1 MPIFVFWA
9 LDPAPYDLETFLKG
23 MVAYWTICNIRHED
37 FKSDKQKED
46 LIRVID
52 SIYEQNIVDLP
63 VDSNNS
69 SLPSFPEEKEIEEL
83 LKNVYRYDK
92 PKKDEIHIKDQG
104 KIKTLLRIYSF
115 LVLEN
120 CGNNKDAMI
129 SSLENYTD
137 ADHII
142 PQSLFKV
149 FTGYG
154 DEEES
159 GNGIGNIALLTK
171 KDNGAKNGEKTEPQ
185 IIIEIYRAS
194 LNPDAEKVAD
204 EIEENLKYQRQIK
217 ENEES
222 WWTNSNITD
231 RAGKIA
237 QSIAQWCKD
246 SIEKANKITFS
257 EQQKEEVKELKE
269 GKAFHTFPLQP
280 LSWKE
285 NWTLKNVIYFELKLE
300 EESISRSVSDLT
312 EAFTAIAGILNAR
325 FDLSKRCQ
333 EIGFLA
339 PEQKDAKWQPL
350 EGSSSLWID
359 TNYDNEEKR
368 NRLQK
373 LIKACNMQEDD
384 LILYTV

>member
-129 SSLENYTD
+129 HSLENYTD
-137 ADHII
+137 TDHII
-142 PQSLFKV
+142 PQSLFKAY
-149 FTGYG
+149 TGHG
-154 DEEES
+154 DEEE
-159 GNGIGNIALLTK
+159 IGNTI
-171 KDNGAKNGEKTEPQ
+171 G
-185 IIIEIYRAS
+185 
-194 LNPDAEKVAD
+194 
-204 EIEENLKYQRQIK
+204 KYQRRTTAQK
-217 ENEES
+217 GEKNGPA
-222 WWTNSNITD
+222 SNYQD
-231 RAGKIA
+231 
-237 QSIAQWCKD
+237 
-246 SIEKANKITFS
+246 
-257 EQQKEEVKELKE
+257 
-269 GKAFHTFPLQP
+269 LQ
-280 LSWKE
+280 
-285 NWTLKNVIYFELKLE
+285 
-300 EESISRSVSDLT
+300 
-312 EAFTAIAGILNAR
+312 G
-325 FDLSKRCQ
+325 
-333 EIGFLA
+333 LA
-339 PEQKDAKWQPL
+339 KS
-350 EGSSSLWID
+350 G
-359 TNYDNEEKR
+359 
-368 NRLQK
+368 
-373 LIKACNMQEDD
+373 C
-384 LILYTV
+384 